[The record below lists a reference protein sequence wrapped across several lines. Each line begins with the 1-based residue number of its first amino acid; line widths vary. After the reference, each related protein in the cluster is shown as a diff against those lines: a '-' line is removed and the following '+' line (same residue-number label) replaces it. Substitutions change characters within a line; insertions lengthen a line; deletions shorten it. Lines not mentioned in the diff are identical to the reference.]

1 MALATATTR
10 RAGAGLLV
18 LTALAAAC
26 GPMVSDG
33 RAFRLGARNPGVVQY
48 RIEPSAIA
56 PDIAQDLQGRFE
68 ATADLLNRAFWIP
81 HDLTIEYRDC
91 DKENAYYSR
100 DDHAV
105 TVCYG
110 LVDLFRKAYPD
121 SSPYL
126 LALFIEFHE
135 LAHALVHMYDLP
147 IVGRDEDAADQFA
160 ALYLIEGARNVP
172 QAISGVIL
180 AAQFFQDSAATVD
193 GDPDF
198 WDGHSF
204 GDARRAALLCM
215 VYGGLEESRPALED
229 VIPPERAEEC
239 PAEYAE
245 VRRNWNRLLAPY
257 SRVENQVFFG
267 E

>member
-1 MALATATTR
+1 MRLPLAALA
-10 RAGAGLLV
+10 L
-18 LTALAAAC
+18 ALAALLGCLPA
-26 GPMVSDG
+26 GNGS
-33 RAFRLGARNPGVVQY
+33 RAFNPRTANPGAVRYQ
-48 RIEPSAIA
+48 IEPSGVA
-56 PDIAQDLQGRFE
+56 PDIATDLADRFQAAAE
-68 ATADLLNRAFWIP
+68 LLNRAFWLPRDIA
-81 HDLTIEYRDC
+81 IEYRDC
-91 DKENAYYSR
+91 EKESAFYNRST
-100 DDHAV
+100 HVV
-105 TVCYG
+105 TVCYE

-121 SSPYL
+121 SEHPYL

-135 LAHALVHMYDLP
+135 LAHALIHLYDLP

-172 QAISGVIL
+172 AAISGVIL

-215 VYGGLEESRPALED
+215 VYGGLEQSRDTLAD
-229 VIPPERAEEC
+229 IIPPERAEEC
-239 PAEYAE
+239 PGEYVE

-257 SRVENQVFFG
+257 VRIDNQIFFG